1 MKKIEKPLTYILS
14 ILVLAILIKGNLSKE
29 KKVIDNQDIKIEA
42 YKINVDSIINAV
54 LQETD
59 NQE

>member
-29 KKVIDNQDIKIEA
+29 KEVIDNQNIKIEA